1 MSKFILSVS
10 YFSIL
15 FVQLMLQGSEAEDA
29 DTLFEGKGTKNN
41 RDFQISRKIFQSVI
55 GKISVLLFILSTQF
69 LGNFQRLSDLLHQDF
84 TRRKFRHVLGD
95 LDSRLVELE
104 KFDLFPIYQKTTL
117 SDRTLQLK
125 DLLPEEPLLYATMSI
140 GSQVATQFV
149 LLVFF
154 EQIASFFLYF

>member
-1 MSKFILSVS
+1 
-10 YFSIL
+10 
-15 FVQLMLQGSEAEDA
+15 MLQGSEAEDA

-69 LGNFQRLSDLLHQDF
+69 LGNFQRLSDLLYQSLETYAIISQICKFFLNEFIRLGCNGSTLEEHAVNF
-84 TRRKFRHVLGD
+84 LAKTISSPSTRRRHCQI
-95 LDSRLVELE
+95 ELYS
-104 KFDLFPIYQKTTL
+104 K
-117 SDRTLQLK
+117 R
-125 DLLPEEPLLYATMSI
+125 EEPLLYATMSI
-140 GSQVATQFV
+140 GSQVATHFV

>member
-1 MSKFILSVS
+1 
-10 YFSIL
+10 
-15 FVQLMLQGSEAEDA
+15 MLQGNEAEGA

-55 GKISVLLFILSTQF
+55 GKNSVLLFILSTQF

>member
-1 MSKFILSVS
+1 
-10 YFSIL
+10 
-15 FVQLMLQGSEAEDA
+15 MLQGSEAEDA

-69 LGNFQRLSDLLHQDF
+69 LGNFQRLSDLLYQSLETYAVISQICKFFLNEFIRLGCNGSTLEEHAVNF
-84 TRRKFRHVLGD
+84 LAKTISSPSTRRRHCQI
-95 LDSRLVELE
+95 E
-104 KFDLFPIYQKTTL
+104 
-117 SDRTLQLK
+117 TLQLK